1 MVGAR
6 IRCMDRI
13 TIARIEREGQTL
25 VIDPP
30 FVLSVR
36 PTTVIADGVTP
47 GAYWEARVDREPA
60 RASDDG
66 RSDGGRSQRTG
77 WLAARELTPHVLTP
91 MREDLETKVIE
102 QLWYWWDHVI
112 WEDNPRLAP

>member
-1 MVGAR
+1 
-6 IRCMDRI
+6 MDRI

-47 GAYWEARVDREPA
+47 YAHWEARGDKEPA
-60 RASDDG
+60 RA
-66 RSDGGRSQRTG
+66 
-77 WLAARELTPHVLTP
+77 
-91 MREDLETKVIE
+91 
-102 QLWYWWDHVI
+102 
-112 WEDNPRLAP
+112 